1 MMHVTLA
8 NEPDDFDTLVRQPGL
23 NAIAELVG
31 EQGDP
36 LKKVAN
42 HRDELKGEHYPPY
55 WRNATSQLLQVYNR
69 ICAYACFYI
78 EPTTGAATVD
88 HFAPKSQSWDKAYEW
103 SNYRLAC
110 SLMNT
115 RKNKFDDVID
125 PFDVTEGLFAL
136 DLVTLKAI
144 PGPKADA
151 KTEDV
156 KATIKRLRLDRAEY
170 SEQLGEYYHNYWE
183 GHITFAYLERRA
195 PFLAYELKRQGRQR
209 HGDV

>member
-1 MMHVTLA
+1 MMHVTPA
-8 NEPDDFDTLVRQPGL
+8 KEPADFDTLVRQPGL

-42 HRDELKGEHYPPY
+42 YRDELKGKHYPPY
-55 WRNATSQLLQVYNR
+55 WRNATSQLLEAYSR

-125 PFDVTEGLFAL
+125 PFDVTEGLFACNYSGY
-136 DLVTLKAI
+136 VVGKIGCPVSSICSAGRI
-144 PGPKADA
+144 ECPC
-151 KTEDV
+151 
-156 KATIKRLRLDRAEY
+156 LRRVEM
-170 SEQLGEYYHNYWE
+170 
-183 GHITFAYLERRA
+183 
-195 PFLAYELKRQGRQR
+195 
-209 HGDV
+209 